1 MKVPI
6 FVGRKRELATME
18 SLYST
23 SSFEMLVLYG
33 RRRVGKTSLIE
44 EFAKNKN
51 VLYFTAQLQAD
62 ADNLFDFSHM
72 VIARFDPPEST
83 PPFASWVD
91 AFAFISDRA
100 RENRLVV
107 VIDEFPYACKS
118 NPGLSSTF
126 QISINR
132 YFKSTNIFLTL
143 CDSGQGFMESEVLGE
158 KSPLYGRRTAQ
169 IKLKP
174 FDFIEAARMMPDCS
188 PEDKM
193 SYYASLGGT
202 PYYLEGIKDD
212 LSYSENMATLYF
224 FPTGRMF
231 DEPSMLM
238 RQELREPLV
247 FSSVMRAIASGANKH
262 VQIANAVG
270 ISQGSLG
277 FYLKSL
283 VSLGL
288 IEKIVPFGESERS
301 KRGIYRICDPAF
313 LFWYRFVAPYASVVE
328 KGLGR
333 NLAVRLLSDSS
344 ERRSEYEGHLF
355 ERICAEWLIR
365 QGIAHRLPLEMTA
378 IGSWWRADP
387 VTHQT
392 CDIDIVAADDL
403 DKKLLVGECKW
414 RNSINETKVLETL
427 SDRCRLIPGYH
438 VYERYLF
445 TKHPVSKATRT
456 HAASD
461 TQLHLISVDDLYADL

>member
-1 MKVPI
+1 
-6 FVGRKRELATME
+6 
-18 SLYST
+18 
-23 SSFEMLVLYG
+23 
-33 RRRVGKTSLIE
+33 
-44 EFAKNKN
+44 
-51 VLYFTAQLQAD
+51 
-62 ADNLFDFSHM
+62 
-72 VIARFDPPEST
+72 
-83 PPFASWVD
+83 
-91 AFAFISDRA
+91 
-100 RENRLVV
+100 
-107 VIDEFPYACKS
+107 
-118 NPGLSSTF
+118 
-126 QISINR
+126 
-132 YFKSTNIFLTL
+132 
-143 CDSGQGFMESEVLGE
+143 
-158 KSPLYGRRTAQ
+158 
-169 IKLKP
+169 
-174 FDFIEAARMMPDCS
+174 
-188 PEDKM
+188 
-193 SYYASLGGT
+193 
-202 PYYLEGIKDD
+202 
-212 LSYSENMATLYF
+212 
-224 FPTGRMF
+224 MF

-238 RQELREPLV
+238 RQELRERMV

-288 IEKIVPFGESERS
+288 IEKIVPFGESEHS

-378 IGSWWRADP
+378 IGSWWGADP